1 MRAGLRDSEAE
12 QRILH
17 LRRDQ
22 RTALAVRKPVD
33 RANIGALAQPEADD
47 MRRMFF
53 RLGAQPR
60 IIGAVER
67 DVRGEPK
74 SVLLGQSVS
83 VRVDIGGRRFI
94 KTKPNE
100 DKPT

>member
-67 DVRGEPK
+67 DDRGAAGFEPLENLALGVRN
-74 SVLLGQSVS
+74 LLFAAE
-83 VRVDIGGRRFI
+83 ILHMPGGAER
-94 KTKPNE
+94 
-100 DKPT
+100 